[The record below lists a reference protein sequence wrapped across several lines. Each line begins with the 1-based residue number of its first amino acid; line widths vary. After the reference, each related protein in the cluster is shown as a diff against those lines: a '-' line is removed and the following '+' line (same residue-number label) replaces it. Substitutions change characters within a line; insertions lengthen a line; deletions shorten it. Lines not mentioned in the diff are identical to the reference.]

1 MHKNPSKLAL
11 AFLLALNFSCS
22 HKTFPSLNFSTNDAW
37 VGEPNSGF
45 RDLKS
50 VSAKKFMI
58 SSASEES
65 SKAGAEIMA
74 KGGNAVDAAI
84 AAQLVLTVV
93 EPHSSGIGGGGF
105 FLYFDKATNQT
116 VYFDGRETAP
126 AKAFDK
132 MFLDQNGQP
141 KKFADA
147 VRGGLSVGTPG
158 LLRAMRTA
166 HNKFGK
172 LPWAELFKPAIR
184 AANEGFVA
192 SERFHVLSQQIAY
205 LKDFGET
212 AEIYLKA
219 GGKPYEKGERI
230 TNHKLAKTLEKLA
243 RQGTKPFYEG
253 KIAQDMV
260 DAVQKS
266 PINPGY
272 LSLAD
277 LKNYRIRSGD
287 LLCAKYRQKYKI
299 CSMPLPAGG
308 VTLLQILGILENF
321 DLAKLQ
327 PNSPQSVHL
336 ISEATRLAYAD
347 RGEYIG
353 DVANVPV
360 AKLLDKNY
368 LKSRA
373 ALISA
378 DKAMTKVE
386 PGNFQKIKAD
396 FALNNDAAELP
407 STTHMSVLD
416 ADGNAVSMTSSIEYF
431 FGSAISVDGF
441 LLNNQ
446 LTDFSFV
453 PEKNGKKV
461 ANALAPNKRP
471 RSSMSPSFVFDLKG
485 NLIMIVGSPGG
496 PRIIQSV
503 VKTIVNH
510 LDFGLDVQQ
519 AISLPSFVALNDVI
533 ELEAKQDIIKLGSSL
548 QKMGHATK
556 IVPIVSGI
564 NAITIEKK
572 LIGKKILGGSDPRR
586 EGIALGE

>member
-1 MHKNPSKLAL
+1 
-11 AFLLALNFSCS
+11 
-22 HKTFPSLNFSTNDAW
+22 
-37 VGEPNSGF
+37 
-45 RDLKS
+45 
-50 VSAKKFMI
+50 
-58 SSASEES
+58 
-65 SKAGAEIMA
+65 
-74 KGGNAVDAAI
+74 
-84 AAQLVLTVV
+84 
-93 EPHSSGIGGGGF
+93 
-105 FLYFDKATNQT
+105 
-116 VYFDGRETAP
+116 
-126 AKAFDK
+126 
-132 MFLDQNGQP
+132 LDQNGQP

-166 HNKFGK
+166 HNKHGK

-184 AANEGFVA
+184 TANQGFIA
-192 SERFHVLSQQIAY
+192 SERFHSLSKQISY

-219 GGKPYEKGERI
+219 GGKPYEKGEKI
-230 TNHKLAKTLEKLA
+230 TNHKLAATLEKLA

-287 LLCAKYRQKYKI
+287 LICTKYRQKYKI

-327 PNSPQSVHL
+327 PNSPQAIHL

-347 RGEYIG
+347 RGEYVG

-373 ALISA
+373 ALISN

-396 FALNNDAAELP
+396 FVLNNDAAELP

-446 LTDFSFV
+446 LTDFSFM

-503 VKTIVNH
+503 TKAIVNH
-510 LDFGLDVQQ
+510 LDFGLDVQE
-519 AISLPSFVALNDVI
+519 AISLPSFVVLNDVL
-533 ELEAKQDIIKLGSSL
+533 ELEEEQDITKLKSSL
-548 QKMGHATK
+548 QEMGHATK
-556 IVPIVSGI
+556 IVPITSGI
-564 NAITIEKK
+564 NAITIKNK
-572 LIGKKILGGSDPRR
+572 QILGGSDPRR